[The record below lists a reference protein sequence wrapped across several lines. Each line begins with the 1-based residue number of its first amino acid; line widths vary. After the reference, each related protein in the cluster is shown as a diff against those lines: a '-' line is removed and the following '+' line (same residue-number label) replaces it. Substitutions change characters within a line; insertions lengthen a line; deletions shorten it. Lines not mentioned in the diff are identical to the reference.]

1 MNTKILGNTLIA
13 PLLAVLM
20 VFAMLFAVSTLGP
33 ASGLAT
39 GEGVTAST
47 TAMVI
52 TPIIAHVTTSHVPII
67 EIAVVGLTLAA
78 TTGLLWTRRSVY
90 PHDVAKLARGFWSS
104 NYGMHRF
111 WQSNYDPDLGVSHQG
126 ALAGGNS
133 SKGSL
138 HFVRT
143 S

>member
-1 MNTKILGNTLIA
+1 MNAKILGNRLIA

-39 GEGVTAST
+39 GEGVAIGL
-47 TAMVI
+47 AADMVI
-52 TPIIAHVTTSHVPII
+52 TPIITHVTTPHVPIL
-67 EIAVVGLTLAA
+67 EITAVGFTLAV
-78 TTGLLWTRRSVY
+78 TTGLLWIRRSAY
-90 PHDVAKLARGFWSS
+90 PHDVAKLVRGFWSS

-111 WQSNYDPDLGVSHQG
+111 WQSNYDPDFGLHQG
-126 ALAGGNS
+126 ALAGGDYP
-133 SKGSL
+133 KGSL